1 VGVNPK
7 LCHQG
12 LIVAPLFSLSPYYR
26 YVKRQRSTF
35 KDTRC
40 SRFGERTFTVW
51 GAYCRTKPATSA
63 HQTIYRHASRFGEH
77 SRSGEPYLTVW
88 GAQVHGMRGEYSR
101 FGERKARSKTA
112 LNPVSSITYAN
123 EHFPYTNII
132 LCNRQQQ
139 HKTLCCCRCFIFKIY

>member
-26 YVKRQRSTF
+26 YVKRQRSTL
-35 KDTRC
+35 KTHVVHGLGSGR
-40 SRFGERTFTVW
+40 SRFGERIV
-51 GAYCRTKPATSA
+51 ALSPSHLPTK
-63 HQTIYRHASRFGEH
+63 TIYRHASRFGEH
-77 SRSGEPYLTVW
+77 SRNGEPYLTVW

-112 LNPVSSITYAN
+112 LNPVSSITYTN

-139 HKTLCCCRCFIFKIY
+139 HKTLCCCVLYLRV